1 MRSWPQTTFS
11 ALALFIGIVL
21 LATPAMAGGQDVCP
35 DGFCTGPENPSNC
48 PADCPTLCGDGTLDP
63 GEQCDDGNTTS
74 GDCCSSTC
82 QFEYLTVCR
91 PAAGTCDLAETC
103 PIASATCPAD
113 AKRTSVCRA
122 AAGDC
127 DVAES
132 CNGVSNS
139 CPSNTL
145 KPNGTSCNDGDVCT
159 SPDECQSGSCVG
171 GAVTC
176 GNGTVET
183 SCGEECDDGNTQDGD
198 GCSADCLA
206 EGGGIPVLPESALML
221 FAVLLIGTSLL
232 MLRHRL
238 RSRI

>member
-11 ALALFIGIVL
+11 TLALFIGITL
-21 LATPAMAGGQDVCP
+21 FATSAMAI
-35 DGFCTGPENPSNC
+35 
-48 PADCPTLCGDGTLDP
+48 CGDGSIES
-63 GEQCDDGNTTS
+63 GEQCDDGNTAN

-82 QFEYLTVCR
+82 QFEYPAICR
-91 PAAGTCDLAETC
+91 ASAGACDPAESC
-103 PIASATCPAD
+103 PVASATCPAD
-113 AKRTSVCRA
+113 AKRMGVCRA

-132 CNGVSNS
+132 CNGVSNA
-139 CPSNTL
+139 CPSNSL
-145 KPNGTSCNDGDVCT
+145 APNGTSCNDGDVCT

-171 GAVTC
+171 NAVIC
-176 GNGTVET
+176 GNTTVEA

-206 EGGGIPVLPESALML
+206 EGGGIPVLPELSLIL
-221 FAVLLIGTSLL
+221 FAVLLLGTSLL